1 MDELLRNLLHVP
13 VTEQEFDQSG
23 KLPLLLTGLYDI
35 RKYLIG
41 EKTVY
46 LICPKEHVSL
56 PNLKKHFVKL
66 KKLLEGECVLYDDGY
81 TRYGIAKL
89 TEMGVPFIFGDN
101 NIYLPNLGIQ
111 IHEKPTAKLPDVSAF
126 SPFTQKLV
134 LTALYQNWT
143 CISGKEIAEKLAVT
157 RMTVNRAFLELEALE
172 LPFVTLEGK
181 TKYFKNEFSREEF
194 YKQCEDYFQNP
205 VKKTVKLRN
214 IPSKTFAKSG
224 VSALA
229 SYTMLADDRCPTFAV
244 NQEQLRSLELKSA
257 DMTSKDENPACM
269 IQVHRYLIEKDGVVD
284 PISAILSVPT
294 DEADDARVEQAI
306 EIIKENVVNGRWT

>member
-1 MDELLRNLLHVP
+1 MDEILRRLLHVQ
-13 VTEQEFDQSG
+13 VMEQDFDQSG

-35 RKYLIG
+35 RKCLIG

-46 LICPKEHVSL
+46 LIHPKEHVSL

-66 KKLLEGECVLYDDGY
+66 KKILEGDCVLYGDEY
-81 TRYGIAKL
+81 TRYGISKL
-89 TEMGVPFIFGDN
+89 TEMGIPFIFGDN

-111 IHEKPTAKLPDVSAF
+111 IHGKPTAKLPDVSAF
-126 SPFTQKLV
+126 SPFTQKMV

-172 LPFVTLEGK
+172 LPLVTLEGK
-181 TKYFKNEFSREEF
+181 TKYFKNEFSREEL
-194 YKQCEDYFQNP
+194 YKRCEDFFLNP

-214 IPSKTFAKSG
+214 IPPNTFVKSG

-229 SYTMLADDRCPTFAV
+229 FYTMLADDRCPSFAV
-244 NQEQLRSLELKSA
+244 TQEQLRNLELKSA
-257 DMTSKDENPACM
+257 DMTSKDENPAC
-269 IQVHRYLIEKDGVVD
+269 ILQVHRYLIDKDGVVD
-284 PISAILSVPT
+284 PISAILSVPQ
-294 DEADDARVEQAI
+294 DDADDARVEQAI
-306 EIIKENVVNGRWT
+306 EIIKEDVFNGRWT